1 MTHKE
6 LVELVAEAWN
16 AIDVSIIEPYISDD
30 FEFDSF
36 WVFET
41 MKGKERYID
50 YLTGKFDAIR
60 RSGNTIIIKT
70 LFQGRINENV
80 VVLVQ
85 GDIESALQVWG
96 NDDRITKMWLRPV
109 ELLLPALFSSVK
121 PNS

>member
-6 LVELVAEAWN
+6 LVELTAKAWN
-16 AIDVSIIEPYISDD
+16 ALDASIIEPYISDD
-30 FEFDSF
+30 FEYDSF

-50 YLTGKFDAIR
+50 YMTEKFDAIR
-60 RSGNTIIIKT
+60 RSGNLVIAKT

-85 GDIESALQVWG
+85 GDLEAALQVWEKDG
-96 NDDRITKMWLRPV
+96 LMTKIWMRPIGLV
-109 ELLLPALFSSVK
+109 LENLL
-121 PNS
+121 

>member
-6 LVELVAEAWN
+6 LVELTAKAWN
-16 AIDVSIIEPYISDD
+16 ALDASIIEPYISND
-30 FEFDSF
+30 FEYDSF

-50 YLTGKFDAIR
+50 YMTEKFDAIR
-60 RSGNTIIIKT
+60 RSGNLVIAKT

-85 GDIESALQVWG
+85 GDLEAALQVWEKDG
-96 NDDRITKMWLRPV
+96 LMKKIWMRPIGLV
-109 ELLLPALFSSVK
+109 LENLL
-121 PNS
+121 